1 MDILIF
7 GIWIY
12 WYISILIFGYIKTII
27 KTRYSD
33 NKKHRAVN
41 QPCVFCCQNIVS
53 VLYHQWLGQ
62 TFSFIYGL
70 YSAFQLL
77 DSVIGDEQTSFFLWF
92 TDYIVF
98 RLLDSVIGGYWRR
111 KLTYFTFYR
120 GDFVSQSV
128 IVFSITCHMIISFA
142 DT

>member
-1 MDILIF
+1 M
-7 GIWIY
+7 
-12 WYISILIFGYIKTII
+12 
-27 KTRYSD
+27 
-33 NKKHRAVN
+33 N

-98 RLLDSVIGGYWRR
+98 RLLDSVIGDEQTSFFLWFTDYIVFRLLDSVIGGYWRR

-120 GDFVSQSV
+120 GDFVSQFI

>member
-27 KTRYSD
+27 KTRYNDNGTGLWISPVFFVVRILCRYCITSD
-33 NKKHRAVN
+33 WGK
-41 QPCVFCCQNIVS
+41 PF
-53 VLYHQWLGQ
+53 L
-62 TFSFIYGL
+62 SFTDYI
-70 YSAFQLL
+70 AFQLL

-128 IVFSITCHMIISFA
+128 IIFSITCHMIISFA